1 MSLGSLVGEPS
12 QPGRSL
18 SVANL
23 HVSYIGGVDVLH
35 DVTLEVAPGE
45 VVCLLGR
52 NGAGKTT
59 LIKALCGLLPLRSGR
74 IHFQGA
80 DLTGADPRRIV
91 ASGIAV
97 VPEGRRVFANLTVAE
112 NLAMGAYSRR
122 SGVGPSWRFERVYD
136 LFPRLAERR
145 SQLAGTLS
153 GGEQQMVAMARALM
167 GRPRLLCMDE
177 PTMGL
182 SPLYVDR
189 VLELIARINA
199 QGMTIFMVE
208 QNANLALQIAHE
220 AYVLRTGKIVLQ
232 GSAEALR
239 RDPRIRD
246 AYLGGA
252 MAA

>member
-1 MSLGSLVGEPS
+1 MSLHSSVGEPS
-12 QPGRSL
+12 APGRSL
-18 SVANL
+18 SAADL

-35 DVTLEVAPGE
+35 GVTLEIAPGE

-122 SGVGPSWRFERVYD
+122 IGIGPSWRFERIYD

-153 GGEQQMVAMARALM
+153 GGEQQMVAMGRALM
-167 GRPRLLCMDE
+167 AEPVLLLLDE
-177 PTMGL
+177 PSMGL
-182 SPLYVDR
+182 APMLI
-189 VLELIARINA
+189 ELIFDTINRLA
-199 QGMTIFMVE
+199 MDGMTILLVE
-208 QNANLALQIAHE
+208 QNAAAALDVADR
-220 AYVLRTGKIVLQ
+220 AYVLERGRIETSGPASSI
-232 GSAEALR
+232 EN
-239 RDPRIRD
+239 DPQIRQS
-246 AYLGGA
+246 YLGA
-252 MAA
+252 